1 MAGFKDKL
9 SASLNNLK
17 DHVTSEEFAN
27 SMADQAQ
34 SLLTTAKNDLPDII
48 EEIQVSRA
56 FGISG
61 TSVVKRHV
69 RDWQFQQLASI
80 AEEALSGAAAQ
91 ADSQAAGVHDFG
103 FHHSQHVFKASIAEV
118 SCRIEILI
126 RDAVDAALEAS
137 NSGIEFEKTGS
148 IASFDPDDPWAD
160 MQFEDDADT
169 PPDNPLDSISFR
181 R

>member
-17 DHVTSEEFAN
+17 DHVTSEDFAN

-61 TSVVKRHV
+61 TSVVKKHV

-91 ADSQAAGVHDFG
+91 ADSQSEQTAV
-103 FHHSQHVFKASIAEV
+103 I
-118 SCRIEILI
+118 
-126 RDAVDAALEAS
+126 DAVDAALEAS

-160 MQFEDDADT
+160 MQFEDDTDT

>member
-91 ADSQAAGVHDFG
+91 ADSQSGQTTA
-103 FHHSQHVFKASIAEV
+103 I
-118 SCRIEILI
+118 
-126 RDAVDAALEAS
+126 DAVDAALEAS
-137 NSGIEFEKTGS
+137 NSGIEFEKSGS

-160 MQFEDDADT
+160 MHFEDDADT

>member
-80 AEEALSGAAAQ
+80 AEEALSGAAAR
-91 ADSQAAGVHDFG
+91 ADSQSGQTTA
-103 FHHSQHVFKASIAEV
+103 I
-118 SCRIEILI
+118 
-126 RDAVDAALEAS
+126 DAVDAALVAS

-160 MQFEDDADT
+160 MQFEDDADI

>member
-91 ADSQAAGVHDFG
+91 ADSQSGQTTA
-103 FHHSQHVFKASIAEV
+103 I
-118 SCRIEILI
+118 
-126 RDAVDAALEAS
+126 DAVDAALEAS

-169 PPDNPLDSISFR
+169 PPDNTLDSISFR

>member
-9 SASLNNLK
+9 SSSLGNLR
-17 DHVTSEEFAN
+17 DHVTSEEFTNA
-27 SMADQAQ
+27 MADQAQ
-34 SLLTTAKNDLPDII
+34 SLLETAKNDLPDIV

-61 TSVVKRHV
+61 TTVVKR
-69 RDWQFQQLASI
+69 RMREWQLQQLASI

-91 ADSQAAGVHDFG
+91 AVPQSEQTAA
-103 FHHSQHVFKASIAEV
+103 I
-118 SCRIEILI
+118 
-126 RDAVDAALEAS
+126 DAVDATLEAS
-137 NSGIEFEKTGS
+137 NSGIAFEKTGA
-148 IASFDPDDPWAD
+148 ITSFDPDDPWAD

-169 PPDNPLDSISFR
+169 PTSDPLDRISFR

>member
-91 ADSQAAGVHDFG
+91 ADSQSEQTAVID
-103 FHHSQHVFKASIAEV
+103 S
-118 SCRIEILI
+118 
-126 RDAVDAALEAS
+126 VDAALEAS

-169 PPDNPLDSISFR
+169 PSDDPLDGISFR

>member
-61 TSVVKRHV
+61 TSVVKRHGS
-69 RDWQFQQLASI
+69 DWQFNQLASI
-80 AEEALSGAAAQ
+80 DEEALSGAAAQ
-91 ADSQAAGVHDFG
+91 ADSQSGQTTA
-103 FHHSQHVFKASIAEV
+103 I
-118 SCRIEILI
+118 
-126 RDAVDAALEAS
+126 DAVDAALEAS

>member
-91 ADSQAAGVHDFG
+91 ADSQSGQTTA
-103 FHHSQHVFKASIAEV
+103 I
-118 SCRIEILI
+118 
-126 RDAVDAALEAS
+126 DAVDAALEAS

>member
-91 ADSQAAGVHDFG
+91 ADSQSGQTTA
-103 FHHSQHVFKASIAEV
+103 I
-118 SCRIEILI
+118 
-126 RDAVDAALEAS
+126 DAVDAALAAS
-137 NSGIEFEKTGS
+137 NSGSECEKTGS
-148 IASFDPDDPWAD
+148 IASCDPDDPWAD
-160 MQFEDDADT
+160 MLFEDDADT

>member
-80 AEEALSGAAAQ
+80 AEEALSGAAAR
-91 ADSQAAGVHDFG
+91 ADSQSEQTAV
-103 FHHSQHVFKASIAEV
+103 I
-118 SCRIEILI
+118 
-126 RDAVDAALEAS
+126 DAVDAALEAS

-148 IASFDPDDPWAD
+148 IAGFDPDDPWAD

-169 PPDNPLDSISFR
+169 PSDDPLNSISFR

>member
-91 ADSQAAGVHDFG
+91 ADSRSEQTAA
-103 FHHSQHVFKASIAEV
+103 I
-118 SCRIEILI
+118 
-126 RDAVDAALEAS
+126 DAVDAALEAS

-148 IASFDPDDPWAD
+148 IVSFDPDDPWAD
-160 MQFEDDADT
+160 MQFEDDTDT

>member
-91 ADSQAAGVHDFG
+91 ADSQSEQTAA
-103 FHHSQHVFKASIAEV
+103 I
-118 SCRIEILI
+118 
-126 RDAVDAALEAS
+126 DAVDAALEVS

-148 IASFDPDDPWAD
+148 ITSFDPDDPWAD

>member
-61 TSVVKRHV
+61 TSVVKKHV

-91 ADSQAAGVHDFG
+91 ADSQSEQTAV
-103 FHHSQHVFKASIAEV
+103 I
-118 SCRIEILI
+118 
-126 RDAVDAALEAS
+126 DAVDAALEAS

-160 MQFEDDADT
+160 MQFEDDTDT